1 MNKEND
7 IYGCVHSIE
16 PVGAHDGP
24 GLRTVVFLSGCP
36 MRCKYCHNPDA
47 AVGGGARMSAK
58 EVVDR
63 CLKDRAFTNG
73 VTLSGGEPAMQRRFA
88 LEILKSL
95 KRRRIHTALDTSGS
109 VYDEEILKAC
119 SLVIL
124 DIKHTDA
131 AAFENL
137 CMHGADNTFKTLAYL
152 KKNRIPFWV
161 RQVIVPGI
169 TDGEENLKNL
179 AQLSVGAEKVE
190 LLPYHTMGIAKW
202 EKLGLD
208 YPLKGVPAADDALMK
223 KCNEIFSKYS
233 KGE

>member
-1 MNKEND
+1 M
-7 IYGCVHSIE
+7 
-16 PVGAHDGP
+16 
-24 GLRTVVFLSGCP
+24 
-36 MRCKYCHNPDA
+36 
-47 AVGGGARMSAK
+47 
-58 EVVDR
+58 
-63 CLKDRAFTNG
+63 
-73 VTLSGGEPAMQRRFA
+73 
-88 LEILKSL
+88 
-95 KRRRIHTALDTSGS
+95 
-109 VYDEEILKAC
+109 
-119 SLVIL
+119 
-124 DIKHTDA
+124 
-131 AAFENL
+131 
-137 CMHGADNTFKTLAYL
+137 
-152 KKNRIPFWV
+152 